1 MNKKTTIDKATLV
14 RDFEAGKLCIDYDHI
29 SVRAS
34 AIYLADGQR
43 FTIRFNT
50 YLSLGYAKS
59 KSPFPKGWGY
69 LQDYVFYNLETAKA
83 FQASILPNVKIQGE
97 AFNWGVSLKN
107 GFLPLQKKFQT
118 REQAEAGAW
127 EHPYYH
133 KKPWKLEVF
142 NEKTGERYAIE
153 N

>member
-1 MNKKTTIDKATLV
+1 MSKKTTIDKATLA
-14 RDFEAGKLCIDYDHI
+14 RDFEAGKLCIEYDRA

-43 FTIRFNT
+43 FTVRFDT
-50 YLSLGYAKS
+50 YLSLHYANS
-59 KSPFPKGWGY
+59 NSPFPKGFGY
-69 LQDYVFYNLETAKA
+69 LRDYVFYNLKTAKA
-83 FQASILPNVKIQGE
+83 FQASILPSMRIEGE
-97 AFNWGVSLKN
+97 AYLWGVSLKN
-107 GFLPLQKKFQT
+107 GFLPLLKKFQT
-118 REQAEAGAW
+118 RAQAEASAW